1 MKSKACLLIQHIKNC
16 LGSKYSRR
24 MWKALQDYCK
34 FSFLLHVTWCL
45 IFAFEDLIVDAE
57 KLGLLIHS

>member
-1 MKSKACLLIQHIKNC
+1 
-16 LGSKYSRR
+16 

-34 FSFLLHVTWCL
+34 FSFLLRVTWCL

-57 KLGLLIHS
+57 KLGLLIYS